1 MKVLRKSY
9 ILFWITSISILI
21 DGFLIQNP
29 ESVADVNVHD
39 TYYVIAHGLISE
51 IFSLIFFIL
60 GLGYWILEKLHR
72 DLNQC
77 LTIIHIVGTVG
88 IAWLYKI
95 ILVGFNFL
103 ELKNLELINEFMLI
117 SFSLA
122 FLVQPIY
129 IVNIIT
135 AIVKPKA
142 RQ

>member
-9 ILFWITSISILI
+9 ILFWITSFSILI

-60 GLGYWILEKLHR
+60 GLGYWILERLHR
-72 DLNQC
+72 NVNQY
-77 LTIIHIVGTVG
+77 LTIIHIIGTVG
-88 IAWLYKI
+88 IAWLYKF
-95 ILVGFNFL
+95 ILVGFNLF
-103 ELKNLELINEFMLI
+103 ELKNLELINAIMLI

-129 IVNIIT
+129 IVNIII